1 MEFKPSI
8 EIRLGLIK
16 AANRPNSFFLFAHGL
31 TKGYEEK
38 LSAMGFSYDAV
49 KQGYRRPFD
58 CDVVDKL
65 KERPLIYDITDNVN
79 EQYNYERE
87 KIKPYPY
94 FPSSDLRVEL
104 FPFQKEGRDFV
115 LKTGSCIIADE
126 MGLGKCQSL
135 DSKILTPIGWKLM
148 GEIEVGDCVIGSD
161 GKEKRVLGVYPQG
174 EKEIYKVTFSDGC
187 FAECCDEHLWTV
199 TTALRKWQKL
209 TPKVLPLSEIRK
221 NLLTSS
227 GNRRYFIP
235 IIHPIEFHQN
245 EKLPIDPYLLGVLIG
260 DGSLIHQVRFSTI
273 DVEIIDSIKKVLPKN
288 HQVVFKSKCDYSII
302 GSSKTVGSNVILNG
316 IRSLGLFGKKSNS
329 KFIPD
334 MYKFASITNRKAILQ
349 GLLDTDGYVNPEA
362 GSIEYTSVSKQL
374 ADDIQFLV
382 QSLGGIARISLKPTK
397 YQLAYR
403 VRILLPNSIK
413 PFRLTRKAN
422 NCKERTKYYP
432 NRAIVSVEYVGKKLA
447 QCLWVDSEDNLYAT
461 DYCILTHNTPMGL
474 AAAERWGAK
483 CLVVTRASLL
493 RQWETEISKFT
504 NSTYEIIEGSVKKR
518 EEQWQ
523 SAIRTP
529 THYAVVSY
537 DILKT
542 KADQASAVSYLKD
555 GGMAIYDEITMLKNY
570 ETNRTKSVRVLK
582 PHVTIGLTGTPYE
595 NHLDEYYQIFS
606 LVRPGLLPPF
616 MVYKDLFTIRT
627 EREIRTRSGRTFKL
641 EKIVKEINLDVLRA
655 MVAPAMIR
663 RLRNEVLTLPPS
675 EPVVHR
681 TGMSR
686 LQREV
691 EALLMRG
698 AKKHEELK
706 LPFFTYGLENAISPG
721 MLNSQKITDAI
732 DLIPLIEKLEELEGL
747 EPEAYS
753 KAVMTPRLAEIG
765 NILDEAGDSKI
776 VIYSRFTKALD
787 FIDKLILQPK
797 EIKPAYFTGFARE
810 AKMFIEE
817 GNRVLLMS
825 GAGAYGLN
833 LQEVCHLMVL
843 VDKPF
848 NPAVLDQV
856 KGRIDRIGQK
866 SPMQYHEFD
875 TGSLVEERAF
885 EIIRKKGETSDILL
899 ARSVMS

>member
-1 MEFKPSI
+1 MDIKPPV
-8 EIRLGLIK
+8 EIRLGVIRAK
-16 AANRPNSFFLFAHGL
+16 SRPDSFFLFAHGL

-65 KERPLIYDITDNVN
+65 RDHPLIYDVTDNVN

-94 FPSSDLRVEL
+94 FPSCDLRVEL

-126 MGLGKCQSL
+126 MGLGK
-135 DSKILTPIGWKLM
+135 
-148 GEIEVGDCVIGSD
+148 
-161 GKEKRVLGVYPQG
+161 
-174 EKEIYKVTFSDGC
+174 
-187 FAECCDEHLWTV
+187 
-199 TTALRKWQKL
+199 
-209 TPKVLPLSEIRK
+209 
-221 NLLTSS
+221 
-227 GNRRYFIP
+227 
-235 IIHPIEFHQN
+235 
-245 EKLPIDPYLLGVLIG
+245 
-260 DGSLIHQVRFSTI
+260 
-273 DVEIIDSIKKVLPKN
+273 
-288 HQVVFKSKCDYSII
+288 
-302 GSSKTVGSNVILNG
+302 
-316 IRSLGLFGKKSNS
+316 
-329 KFIPD
+329 
-334 MYKFASITNRKAILQ
+334 
-349 GLLDTDGYVNPEA
+349 
-362 GSIEYTSVSKQL
+362 
-374 ADDIQFLV
+374 
-382 QSLGGIARISLKPTK
+382 
-397 YQLAYR
+397 
-403 VRILLPNSIK
+403 
-413 PFRLTRKAN
+413 
-422 NCKERTKYYP
+422 
-432 NRAIVSVEYVGKKLA
+432 
-447 QCLWVDSEDNLYAT
+447 
-461 DYCILTHNTPMGL
+461 TPMGL

-504 NSTYEIIEGSVKKR
+504 HSTYEIIEGSVKKR

-542 KADQASAVSYLKD
+542 KADQAAAVSYLKD

-641 EKIVKEINLDVLRA
+641 EKIVKEINLDVLRQ

-663 RLRNEVLTLPPS
+663 RLRSEVLTLPPS

-706 LPFFTYGLENAISPG
+706 LPFFTYGLENAITPG
-721 MLNSQKITDAI
+721 MLTPDKIPDAI
-732 DLIPLIEKLEELEGL
+732 DLIPLIEKLEELEGFRASYQ
-747 EPEAYS
+747 EEDFYRAS
-753 KAVMTPRLAEIG
+753 MTPRLNEIG
-765 NILDEAGDSKI
+765 AILDEAGDSKV

-787 FIDKLILQPK
+787 FVYRLILKPR
-797 EIKPAYFTGFARE
+797 EIEPAYFTGFARE
-810 AKMFIEE
+810 SKQFIE
-817 GNRVLLMS
+817 GNKRVLLMS

-885 EIIRKKGETSDILL
+885 EIIKRKGDTSDILL
-899 ARSVMS
+899 ARSVM